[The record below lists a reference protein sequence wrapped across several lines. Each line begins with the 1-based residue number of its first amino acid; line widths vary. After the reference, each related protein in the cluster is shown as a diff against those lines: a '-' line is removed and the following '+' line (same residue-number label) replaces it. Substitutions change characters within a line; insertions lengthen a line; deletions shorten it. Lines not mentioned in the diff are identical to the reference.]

1 MSINFHQLT
10 QAASTILNLKRPPQ
24 GFTNIT
30 AGAEYLHPPA
40 YVNGI
45 SHFELQMSAPRFHK
59 HYGRGGM
66 TDIPPLT
73 QTL

>member
-1 MSINFHQLT
+1 MPMVLT
-10 QAASTILNLKRPPQ
+10 VSNHKRPPQ
-24 GFTNIT
+24 SFTSLT
-30 AGAEYLHPPA
+30 AGAVCLYLPA